1 LGELL
6 ITFSIKNLL
15 SVFNDKEHLHTSLNG
30 EEMPKFLI
38 VDDSNMLRNMM
49 KYALNGKGYSNITEA
64 EDGVDALKKANST
77 VFDVIITDINMPNMG
92 GFDLIEALRKLP
104 TYAKTPILA
113 LTTENKDDIKAK
125 GKSVGATGWIVKPFV
140 PEQLLKAVT
149 IVLSR

>member
-1 LGELL
+1 M
-6 ITFSIKNLL
+6 TFGKIFNRALFVSIDDRTL
-15 SVFNDKEHLHTSLNG
+15 LNG
-30 EEMPKFLI
+30 EKMPKFLI

-49 KYALNGKGYSNITEA
+49 KYALSEKGYSNITEA

-77 VFDVIITDINMPNMG
+77 VFDIIITDINMPNMG

-104 TYAKTPILA
+104 AYTKTPILA

-125 GKSVGATGWIVKPFV
+125 GKAVGATGWIVKPFI

>member
-1 LGELL
+1 
-6 ITFSIKNLL
+6 
-15 SVFNDKEHLHTSLNG
+15 
-30 EEMPKFLI
+30 MPKFLI

-49 KYALNGKGYSNITEA
+49 KHALNEKGYSNIT
-64 EDGVDALKKANST
+64 
-77 VFDVIITDINMPNMG
+77 
-92 GFDLIEALRKLP
+92 EALRKLP

-113 LTTENKDDIKAK
+113 LTTENKDDMKAK